1 MATESDSGRTDSDG
15 ITNDTTPTFNG
26 TAEKG
31 ADVTVVI
38 FDDGGNEVTTIT
50 VRANDEGYWSAN
62 SATELDDGQYTWE
75 VTVTDLAGNTTT
87 SEPQDLTID

>member
-1 MATESDSGRTDSDG
+1 RTDSDG
-15 ITNDTTPTFNG
+15 LTNDTTPTFNG

-50 VRANDEGYWSAN
+50 VRAN
-62 SATELDDGQYTWE
+62 
-75 VTVTDLAGNTTT
+75 
-87 SEPQDLTID
+87 